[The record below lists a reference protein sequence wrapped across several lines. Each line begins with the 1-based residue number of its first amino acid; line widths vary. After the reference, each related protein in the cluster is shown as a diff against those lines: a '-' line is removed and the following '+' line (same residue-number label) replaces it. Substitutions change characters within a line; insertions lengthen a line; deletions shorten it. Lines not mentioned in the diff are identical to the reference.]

1 VRASVSPAPSAEEL
15 AAILAA
21 IATLDDAEI
30 VAEPVSKWSAFGR
43 RDDPSRYAYRGLLGE
58 RDYPRAAPGACSW

>member
-43 RDDPSRYAYRGLLGE
+43 RDDPYRRLREE
-58 RDYPRAAPGACSW
+58 RRAWPARR